1 MLRELSFYSFI
12 DRWKR
17 SFGHRNKLKITNSN
31 D

>member
-1 MLRELSFYSFI
+1 MLRELSFPSFI
-12 DRWKR
+12 DCWQW